1 MIYSKIFLTG
11 LIIHLR
17 ICKYRKGMLGTFE
30 TVYKYLLVLYRST
43 ISELPRELV
52 KILDCEAHPE

>member
-1 MIYSKIFLTG
+1 
-11 LIIHLR
+11 
-17 ICKYRKGMLGTFE
+17 MLGTFE

>member
-1 MIYSKIFLTG
+1 
-11 LIIHLR
+11 
-17 ICKYRKGMLGTFE
+17 MLGTFE
-30 TVYKYLLVLYRST
+30 TFINIYKYLLVVYRS